1 MQTFSYGSQDS
12 EFDYQVDYS
21 RSQGEQSAQGDKAK
35 GRNRRPSYA
44 RVSVAPAARSGIH
57 RRRNKRWSW

>member
-21 RSQGEQSAQGDKAK
+21 REQTGEQTEKSK
-35 GRNRRPSYA
+35 GRTRRPSYA
-44 RVSVAPAARSGIH
+44 RVSVAPSARNGIH